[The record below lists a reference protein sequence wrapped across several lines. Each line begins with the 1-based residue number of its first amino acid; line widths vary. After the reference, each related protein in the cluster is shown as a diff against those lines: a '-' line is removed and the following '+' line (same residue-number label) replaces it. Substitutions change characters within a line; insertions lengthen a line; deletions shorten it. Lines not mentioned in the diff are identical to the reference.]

1 MDFDDWCYNLVQLLV
16 PSLIGVQLWAGLVGS
31 SIGEAVLGSWG
42 PNVAGMIIIPS
53 IIGAIVVVVIVS
65 FLFYSVKLFS
75 NHSNY

>member
-53 IIGAIVVVVIVS
+53 
-65 FLFYSVKLFS
+65 L
-75 NHSNY
+75 

>member
-1 MDFDDWCYNLVQLLV
+1 M

-65 FLFYSVKLFS
+65 FLL
-75 NHSNY
+75 NRITR

>member
-1 MDFDDWCYNLVQLLV
+1 M
-16 PSLIGVQLWAGLVGS
+16 QLWAGLVGS

-65 FLFYSVKLFS
+65 FLL
-75 NHSNY
+75 NRITR